1 MPPQLNTVDSNTV
14 HKSVSGN
21 KLHSFQQGLTE
32 LMIIKAAIHSTVAM
46 DVVLKDQN
54 VSKPLH
60 ISGSNPKVV
69 LHKFINKQLDCF
81 RGLWSFCQNIGSPVS
96 LGLFEGQNGSKC
108 FQKSLPQLC
117 M

>member
-32 LMIIKAAIHSTVAM
+32 LMIIKAAIHSTAAM

-60 ISGSNPKVV
+60 ISGTCPGAEVTPNLFFTSLSINKYMKPVV
-69 LHKFINKQLDCF
+69 LTTYNVKL
-81 RGLWSFCQNIGSPVS
+81 S
-96 LGLFEGQNGSKC
+96 
-108 FQKSLPQLC
+108 
-117 M
+117 